1 MISTDRDSGSCGE
14 GEAAEISDVAR
25 TSAVGRDENIG
36 ATVTQFL
43 GVALFDIGS
52 QDHGM
57 DSAVIF
63 YFVFHL
69 AINIIN

>member
-1 MISTDRDSGSCGE
+1 MTSTDRDIGSCGK

-36 ATVTQFL
+36 ATVTQAL

-52 QDHGM
+52 
-57 DSAVIF
+57 
-63 YFVFHL
+63 
-69 AINIIN
+69 

>member
-1 MISTDRDSGSCGE
+1 MAG
-14 GEAAEISDVAR
+14 VAR

-36 ATVTQFL
+36 ATVTHSL

-63 YFVFHL
+63 YFDFHC
-69 AINIIN
+69 N

>member
-1 MISTDRDSGSCGE
+1 MISTDRDSGSCGK
-14 GEAAEISDVAR
+14 GEAAETSDVAR

-36 ATVTQFL
+36 ATVTHPL

-63 YFVFHL
+63 LFCLSFC
-69 AINIIN
+69 N